1 VGFSF
6 ECQQRLFLVFLLILG
21 VPLIKTGTKNTA
33 YKDRMNFMERT
44 YVVTGAAS
52 EIGAATSAMLKAAG
66 HKVIGVDIHNTDVT
80 ADLSTALGRH
90 QAAQDVINKA
100 DSSIDAVIA
109 CAGLGTPTTKTVS
122 VNYFGVT
129 EFLFAL
135 LPTLSLSK
143 SPRVAITSS
152 MASLMP
158 NSVELVDAMCIDNE
172 EKAIEVAQGL
182 VNTGGGSEQ
191 LIYGSTK
198 RAISRWVRRECI
210 KPKWAGAGIA
220 LNAVGPGI
228 VKTPMTA
235 GLIATPEAVDS
246 MAKIVPMPLNGF
258 MAPEAVASLLIW
270 LTSPENTHTT
280 GQTIYIDGG
289 SDAALRGEKTSGI

>member
-1 VGFSF
+1 
-6 ECQQRLFLVFLLILG
+6 
-21 VPLIKTGTKNTA
+21 
-33 YKDRMNFMERT
+33 MERT
-44 YVVTGAAS
+44 YVVTGADS
-52 EIGAATSAMLKAAG
+52 GIGAATSQMLKAAG
-66 HKVIGVDIHNTDVT
+66 NKVIGVDINNTDVT
-80 ADLSTALGRH
+80 ADLSTVLGRH
-90 QAAQDVINKA
+90 QAARDVIKA
-100 DSSIDAVIA
+100 TNGSIDAVIA
-109 CAGLGTPTTKTVS
+109 CAGLASSTAKTVS

-135 LPTLSLSK
+135 QPTLALSK
-143 SPRVAITSS
+143 SPRVAVTSS

-158 NSVELVDAMCIDNE
+158 NSKELVEAMCADDE
-172 EKAIEVAQGL
+172 EEAVKIAQGF
-182 VNTGGGSEQ
+182 VNTATGSEQ

-198 RAISRWVRRECI
+198 RAISRWIRRESI

-235 GLIATPEAVDS
+235 DLIATKEAQEA
-246 MAKIVPMPLNGF
+246 MAKVVPMPLNGF
-258 MAPEAVASLLIW
+258 MEPVAVASLLVW

-289 SDAALRGEKTSGI
+289 SDAALRGENIWDLAK

>member
-1 VGFSF
+1 
-6 ECQQRLFLVFLLILG
+6 
-21 VPLIKTGTKNTA
+21 
-33 YKDRMNFMERT
+33 MERT

-52 EIGAATSAMLKAAG
+52 GIGAATSQMLKAAG
-66 HKVIGVDIHNTDVT
+66 NKVISVDIHNTDVT
-80 ADLSTALGRH
+80 ADLSTVLGRH
-90 QAAQDVINKA
+90 QAARDVIKA
-100 DSSIDAVIA
+100 TNGSIDAVIA
-109 CAGLGTPTTKTVS
+109 CAGLAAPTAKTVS

-135 LPTLSLSK
+135 QPTLALSK
-143 SPRVAITSS
+143 SPRVAVTSS

-158 NSVELVDAMCIDNE
+158 NSAELVEAMCADDE
-172 EKAIEVAQGL
+172 EEAVKIAQGL
-182 VNTGGGSEQ
+182 VNTGTGLEQ

-198 RAISRWVRRECI
+198 RAISRWIRRESI
-210 KPKWAGAGIA
+210 KAKWAGAGIA

-235 GLIATPEAVDS
+235 DLIATKEAQEE
-246 MAKIVPMPLNGF
+246 MAKVVPMPLNGF
-258 MAPEAVASLLIW
+258 MEPVAVASLLVW

-289 SDAALRGEKTSGI
+289 SDAVLRGENIWDLAKKG

>member
-1 VGFSF
+1 
-6 ECQQRLFLVFLLILG
+6 
-21 VPLIKTGTKNTA
+21 
-33 YKDRMNFMERT
+33 MERT

-52 EIGAATSAMLKAAG
+52 GIGAATSQMLKAAG
-66 HKVIGVDIHNTDVT
+66 NKVIGVDIHNTDVV
-80 ADLSTALGRH
+80 ADLSNALGRH
-90 QAAQDVINKA
+90 QAARDVIKSANG
-100 DSSIDAVIA
+100 SIDAVIA
-109 CAGLGTPTTKTVS
+109 CAGLASSTAKTVS

-135 LPTLSLSK
+135 QPTLALSK

-158 NSVELVDAMCIDNE
+158 NSPELVEAMCADDE
-172 EKAIEVAQGL
+172 EKAVVIAQGL
-182 VNTGGGSEQ
+182 VNNGTGLEQ

-198 RAISRWVRRECI
+198 RAISRWVRRESI

-235 GLIATPEAVDS
+235 DLIATKEAQDA
-246 MAKIVPMPLNGF
+246 MAKVVPMPLNGY
-258 MAPEAVASLLIW
+258 MGPEAVASLLIW

-289 SDAALRGEKTSGI
+289 SDAALRGENIWDLAKQG